1 MSDKFSLFDEAES
14 HGRKWGYSDGRYAG
28 IVIGL
33 IIAAAF
39 YFLFIA
45 KNAKYEGLTAQE
57 WANDYYEVVD
67 CVEDKASSNEISMD
81 CL

>member
-1 MSDKFSLFDEAES
+1 MDVNGATQMAVMQRLL
-14 HGRKWGYSDGRYAG
+14 
-28 IVIGL
+28 IIIGL

-39 YFLFIA
+39 YFLFMA

-57 WANDYYEVVD
+57 WANDYYDVVG
-67 CVEDKASSNEISMD
+67 CVEDKASYNDNPID